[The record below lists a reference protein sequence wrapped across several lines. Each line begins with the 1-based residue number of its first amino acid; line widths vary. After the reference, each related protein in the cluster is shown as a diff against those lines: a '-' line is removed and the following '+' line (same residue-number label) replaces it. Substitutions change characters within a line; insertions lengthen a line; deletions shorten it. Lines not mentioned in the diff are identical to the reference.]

1 MHNLFPKPLL
11 SLLYISELNASTAYC
26 DSMHVVPVVIKIISM
41 LQRKLEKFMSVHT
54 LVTA

>member
-1 MHNLFPKPLL
+1 MHNLFPEPLL

-41 LQRKLEKFMSVHT
+41 EKAREIFMSVHT